1 MNEFGNCNH
10 QCSTCLIWCDEKA
23 NNKDL
28 KSFSDFQKEMET
40 LDQQLKKAEKDLKK
54 YEKVLK

>member
-10 QCSTCLIWCDEKA
+10 QCSICLIWCDEKV
-23 NNKDL
+23 NKDL

>member
-10 QCSTCLIWCDEKA
+10 QCSTCFIWCDEKT
-23 NNKDL
+23 NKDYL
-28 KSFSDFQKEMET
+28 KNLFNFQKEMET
-40 LDQQLKKAEKDLKK
+40 LDQQLKTAEKDLKK

>member
-10 QCSTCLIWCDEKA
+10 QCSTCFIWCDEKV
-23 NNKDL
+23 NKDL
-28 KSFSDFQKEMET
+28 KNLFDFQKEMET
-40 LDQQLKKAEKDLKK
+40 LDQQLKTAEKDLKR

>member
-10 QCSTCLIWCDEKA
+10 QCSTCLIWCDEKT
-23 NNKDL
+23 NKDL

-40 LDQQLKKAEKDLKK
+40 LDQQLKAAEKDLKK

>member
-10 QCSTCLIWCDEKA
+10 QCSTCFILCDEKA
-23 NNKDL
+23 NKDYL
-28 KSFSDFQKEMET
+28 KNLFDFQKEMET
-40 LDQQLKKAEKDLKK
+40 LDQQLKTAEKDLKK

>member
-1 MNEFGNCNH
+1 
-10 QCSTCLIWCDEKA
+10 LIWCDEKV
-23 NNKDL
+23 NKDL